1 MYEHAVPVS
10 LVRDKLLFAH
20 LPKEEVFSV
29 LKASGPVAMI
39 LREEDQ
45 ALNQYGLQRKMPD
58 GWVWGDS
65 PLARYQVAGIDIAKE
80 FIKVEGRLM
89 R

>member
-1 MYEHAVPVS
+1 MPCRQ
-10 LVRDKLLFAH
+10 LKLLSSD
-20 LPKEEVFSV
+20 LSKEEVFSD

-45 ALNQYGLQRKMPD
+45 ILNQYGLQRKMPD
-58 GWVWGDS
+58 GWVWGDA

-80 FIKVEGRLM
+80 FIRVEGRLM